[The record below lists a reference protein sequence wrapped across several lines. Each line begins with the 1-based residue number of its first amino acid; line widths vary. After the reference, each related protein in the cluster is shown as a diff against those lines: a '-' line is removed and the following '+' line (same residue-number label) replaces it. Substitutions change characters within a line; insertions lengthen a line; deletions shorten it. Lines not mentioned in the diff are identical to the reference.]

1 MNKSSEVMNYNKIRL
16 LAEEQK
22 LSIRKLCAKV
32 GITDV
37 GFRKMIE
44 KDTMKIK
51 TFEKITDVLGVSPCY
66 FFKENGKPEDYKVK
80 GGPRDYEKRESISPE
95 RENELLREL
104 LLEKDKRLKL
114 LEEKHKLY

>member
-1 MNKSSEVMNYNKIRL
+1 MNYNKIRL

-37 GFRKMIE
+37 GFRKMID

-66 FFKENGKPEDYKVK
+66 FFKENGKPEDYKLKDRRVNC
-80 GGPRDYEKRESISPE
+80 EKTEPAGLE
-95 RENELLREL
+95 RETELLKEL
-104 LLEKDKRLKL
+104 IREKDKRLKL
-114 LEEKHKLY
+114 LEEKYNPY